1 MKRTELAKHKG
12 KKIESRSAT
21 TDPDGR
27 FGRQSSALPDRREQR
42 RRDQALG
49 LVPLAV
55 KVDGGLLMQLQALAL
70 DRGTGL
76 SEVVGELLTRGLNS
90 K

>member
-12 KKIESRSAT
+12 KTIESRAGK

-27 FGRQSSALPDRREQR
+27 FGRQSNLPDRREQR
-42 RRDQALG
+42 RLDQARG

-55 KVDGGLLMQLQALAL
+55 KVDGGLVNRLQALAL
-70 DRGTGL
+70 ERGTGL
-76 SEVVGELLTRGLNS
+76 NEVVAELLTLGLES

>member
-12 KKIESRSAT
+12 KKVDNRLAQEST
-21 TDPDGR
+21 PGR
-27 FGRQSSALPDRREQR
+27 FGSQSAVPDRREQR

-55 KVDGGLLMQLQALAL
+55 KVDGGLLKQLQELAAA
-70 DRGTGL
+70 RGTGL
-76 SEVVGELLTRGLNS
+76 NEVVGEVLTLGLKS

>member
-12 KKIESRSAT
+12 KKVDNRLAQET
-21 TDPDGR
+21 TPGR
-27 FGRQSSALPDRREQR
+27 FGHQSALPDRREQR

-49 LVPLAV
+49 LVPMAV
-55 KVDGGLLMQLQALAL
+55 KIDNGLLKQLQALAAE
-70 DRGTGL
+70 RGASL
-76 SEVVGELLTRGLNS
+76 HEVVGEVLTLGLKS